1 MEPILI
7 PPNCLYQL
15 LEKKDLDP
23 TDKLSDDEW
32 EEFVKTQKDG
42 FSEEGSKL
50 GIQFLRYWI
59 SDGHLEIFR
68 EMKKK
73 EREVKSLRKLLDD
86 NQKIVNYGGSD
97 MKKYCMIVKTE
108 SYSGINLKVDDDFDE
123 DYDSLVLKNG
133 NKRNYF

>member
-23 TDKLSDDEW
+23 TNKLSDDEW
-32 EEFVKTQKDG
+32 EEFVNTQEDG

-59 SDGHLEIFR
+59 SDGHLERFR
-68 EMKKK
+68 EIKKK
-73 EREVKSLRKLLDD
+73 EKEVKSLRKLLDD
-86 NQKIVNYGGSD
+86 NQKIVI
-97 MKKYCMIVKTE
+97 K
-108 SYSGINLKVDDDFDE
+108 INTLNLHLR
-123 DYDSLVLKNG
+123 S
-133 NKRNYF
+133 RCQQM

>member
-7 PPNCLYQL
+7 SPDCLYQF

-23 TDKLSDDEW
+23 TNKLSDDEW
-32 EEFVKTQKDG
+32 EEFVTTQKDS

-59 SDGHLEIFR
+59 SDGYLGRFR

-73 EREVKSLRKLLDD
+73 EREVESLRKLLDD
-86 NQKIVNYGGSD
+86 S
-97 MKKYCMIVKTE
+97 
-108 SYSGINLKVDDDFDE
+108 
-123 DYDSLVLKNG
+123 
-133 NKRNYF
+133 

>member
-1 MEPILI
+1 MEDKNKISLI

-23 TDKLSDDEW
+23 TNKLSDDEW
-32 EEFVKTQKDG
+32 EEFVNTQEDD

-59 SDGHLEIFR
+59 SEGHLERFR

-73 EREVKSLRKLLDD
+73 EREVESLRKLLDD
-86 NQKIVNYGGSD
+86 N
-97 MKKYCMIVKTE
+97 
-108 SYSGINLKVDDDFDE
+108 
-123 DYDSLVLKNG
+123 
-133 NKRNYF
+133 